1 MIRNVLVMKSGLVL
15 FSREFANTVQQP
27 RLLGSLLTAMVEFSK
42 VAAGMQVAYVE
53 LTGVA
58 VTLVGNEATNTFCAL
73 FHDREDGATFGRL
86 IASEM
91 LNAFLEEHAKDI
103 REKEASSLNLK
114 DFRAFTYRIPGIA
127 RKSVQPV
134 LGKLVQV
141 KGILRCALVTETSET
156 FQTAEIDQLGLLANL
171 QALISLSTDIMA
183 QAGNGC
189 VSMSLESSSN
199 SRILIWRIDV
209 WTLVVAVHKS
219 ANRNRYQKHIDE
231 AIGVLQKVLE
241 LTSTLSNVSAR

>member
-53 LTGVA
+53 LTGVG

-86 IASEM
+86 IASEI
-91 LNAFLEEHAKDI
+91 LNAFLEAHAKDI
-103 REKEASSLNLK
+103 KEASSLNLK
-114 DFRAFTYRIPGIA
+114 DFMAFKYRIPGIV

-134 LGKLVQV
+134 LGKLVHV
-141 KGILRCALVTETSET
+141 KGILRCVLVTETSET

-171 QALISLSTDIMA
+171 QALVGISTDIMA

-199 SRILIWRIDV
+199 SRILIWRIDA
-209 WTLVVAVHKS
+209 WTLVIAVHK
-219 ANRNRYQKHIDE
+219 
-231 AIGVLQKVLE
+231 
-241 LTSTLSNVSAR
+241 

>member
-103 REKEASSLNLK
+103 SREASSLNLK
-114 DFRAFTYRIPGIA
+114 DFRGFMYRIPGIA

-134 LGKLVQV
+134 LGKLVHV

-231 AIGVLQKVLE
+231 AVGVLHKVLE
-241 LTSTLSNVSAR
+241 STFTLSNVSAR